1 MEEENKVSVDEVIE
15 EFKDVDLASDIDEV
29 RDIIQED
36 IIEESDKS
44 AFEEHAHIDPN
55 K

>member
-29 RDIIQED
+29 RDIIQE
-36 IIEESDKS
+36 ESNKS